1 MSASSTIHSDGSS
14 WSSFSS
20 DSGVVSSCPPC
31 EARSSSCPL
40 AHGGKVACEIVN
52 IYPPGATQRRADCS
66 TAARSKSACE
76 CKNALVTRSYVVVL
90 SQVLRSTTVKFA
102 RSEEHTSE
110 LQSRGHLVCRL
121 LLEKK
126 KSTISV

>member
-1 MSASSTIHSDGSS
+1 MSASSTVHSDGSS
-14 WSSFSS
+14 WSSSSS

-31 EARSSSCPL
+31 EAWSSSCAL

-90 SQVLRSTTVKFA
+90 SQVLR

-110 LQSRGHLVCRL
+110 LQSRGHLVCCL

-126 KSTISV
+126 KNIQY